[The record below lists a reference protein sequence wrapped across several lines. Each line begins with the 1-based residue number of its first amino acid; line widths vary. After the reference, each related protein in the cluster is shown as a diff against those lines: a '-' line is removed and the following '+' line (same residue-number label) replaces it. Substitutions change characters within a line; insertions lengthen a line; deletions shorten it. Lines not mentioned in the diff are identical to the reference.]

1 MSINLK
7 RRLGML
13 GVLLLMVICFF
24 IYAFYM
30 KEKVSRMYDEAI
42 SLLKDKDT
50 SYEKYTDAIYI
61 LSNIGDYKDSIE
73 LLNEVKVNIEKYDY
87 AKSLLENEEYTLAKD
102 EFERLGDFL
111 DSEELLKESKY
122 EYAIALYN
130 NNEYEKAYSI
140 FNELKTIWRVKNM
153 LRKLCFL
160 LWKKRKNK
168 YIEKR

>member
-111 DSEELLKESKY
+111 DSEELLKE
-122 EYAIALYN
+122 
-130 NNEYEKAYSI
+130 
-140 FNELKTIWRVKNM
+140 
-153 LRKLCFL
+153 
-160 LWKKRKNK
+160 
-168 YIEKR
+168 